1 MADAIDLQKFDLYGE
16 EAGGTAPEF
25 LHIEPI
31 SARSRLHEW
40 TIAPHSHPGIHQV
53 LLLESG
59 SGQLVV
65 DSLDMQLWPRT
76 LIAIPSSCVHAFRFD
91 PASEGWVFSFAVE
104 LLHDPRLARGQA
116 SSCFEGRSA
125 SVEILDSKDPALQR
139 LQWLLADL
147 AREFAGRTSAN
158 LSDRQA
164 AQAAL
169 VIASAEETLRAADPS
184 PDSDRQRVL
193 SLAFRNMVDANYRA
207 GLSIG
212 EYARR
217 LGTTVPTLNR
227 ACRAQLDKAP
237 GEIVRERVLLEA
249 MRYLTFTSAGISQIA
264 DDLGFSDPAYFARFF
279 KQRTGIPATRFRKE
293 RGWFSQRPKAGSKAQ
308 AIRRQGPGT
317 SRTANR

>member
-1 MADAIDLQKFDLYGE
+1 MAEAIDLQKFDLYGE

-91 PASEGWVFSFAVE
+91 PDSEGWVFSFAVE

-116 SSCFEGRSA
+116 ASCFDGHSA
-125 SVEILDSKDPALQR
+125 SVEVLHADNRALQR

-147 AREFAGRTSAN
+147 AQEFAGRTSAT

-169 VIASAEETLRAADPS
+169 VIASAEEMLREAAPS
-184 PDSDRQRVL
+184 PDSDRQRAL
-193 SLAFRNMVDANYRA
+193 ALAFRDMVDARYRD

-212 EYARR
+212 DYAQH
-217 LGTTVPTLNR
+217 LATTVPTLNR
-227 ACRAQLDKAP
+227 ACRARLDRSP
-237 GEIVRERVLLEA
+237 GEVLRERLLLEA
-249 MRYLTFTSAGISQIA
+249 MRYLTFTSASVSQIA

-279 KQRTGIPATRFRKE
+279 KQRTGIPASRFRKE
-293 RGWFSQRPKAGSKAQ
+293 RGWFAGDSEAPDVQ
-308 AIRRQGPGT
+308 A
-317 SRTANR
+317 